1 MAYTPSLHKNNGV
14 GCLTS
19 DDNASISV
27 GPEGIFLET
36 GLISG
41 PAYTGKL
48 AYDGFSTT
56 NPNGIEFQSPLNM
69 NGQDIANVDNIDL
82 TTINGSAY
90 PPVVASDNLTA
101 VLTAGNNAGGLSI
114 TGVNNIALTTING
127 SAYPPV
133 VASDNLTAVLTAG
146 NNAGGLNIAGVGD
159 LDVGGVVTI
168 NGLTN
173 INAGLL
179 LSNGLEVSNSQV
191 NFQGSST
198 VNFQSVTNL
207 IDTNF
212 TLVGLAQIV
221 FADTTQQASAYTGAG
236 ALAGSYTNVNMT
248 VNSQGIIT
256 ALSNGL
262 SPNPNTYFYD
272 EQWAEASSE
281 NGLLGFRLLNGTST
295 MAAAEANHYGIVRF
309 QTPAANNYS
318 SWTMR
323 SPLLWA
329 NISYVELVFRG
340 WNINTST
347 NTTLNIGLMT
357 DNTVTVSNGIFFEY
371 STNISPTGV
380 WNLRVNNATVG
391 SLTNAGLTTQLVGT
405 WCKIRINNTNN
416 TGSYSAIFTRLDT
429 NQTQTI
435 TGTGLSTIT
444 QFYLGGLITC
454 VSGGVV
460 KVCDMDSV
468 TVQLK

>member
-1 MAYTPSLHKNNGV
+1 MAYTPSLHKNNGI
-14 GCLTS
+14 GCLTI

-27 GPEGIFLET
+27 GPEGIFLQT

-56 NPNGIEFQSPLNM
+56 NPNGIEFQSSLNM
-69 NGQDIANVDNIDL
+69 NSQDIVHVNDL
-82 TTINGSAY
+82 DVQTINGGAY
-90 PPVVASDNLTA
+90 PPIVASD
-101 VLTAGNNAGGLSI
+101 
-114 TGVNNIALTTING
+114 
-127 SAYPPV
+127 
-133 VASDNLTAVLTAG
+133 DLTAVLTAG
-146 NNAGGLNIAGVGD
+146 NNAGGLNITGVGD

-179 LSNGLEVSNSQV
+179 LSNGLEVGNSQV
-191 NFQGSST
+191 EFQSSST
-198 VNFQSVTNL
+198 VNFQGVTNL
-207 IDTNF
+207 VDTNF
-212 TLVGLAQIV
+212 TLVGLAQIA
-221 FADTTQQASAYTGAG
+221 FADATQQVSAYTGAG

-248 VNSQGIIT
+248 VNNQGVIT

-295 MAAAEANHYGIVRF
+295 MASAEASHYGIVRF
-309 QTPAANNYS
+309 QTPAANSYS

-329 NISYVELVFRG
+329 NISYVQLVFRG

-357 DNTVTVSNGIFFEY
+357 DNTVTTSNGIFFEY
-371 STNISPTGV
+371 STNVSPTGV

-391 SLTNAGLTTQLVGT
+391 SLTNIGLTTQLVGT
-405 WCKIRINNTNN
+405 WCKVQIINTSN
-416 TGSYSAIFTRLDT
+416 TGSYTAIFTRLDT

-435 TGTGLSTIT
+435 SGTGLSTIT

-454 VSGGVV
+454 VAGGVV